1 MKKKINFR
9 FIEIAVFSI
18 IITTL
23 VMTAVF
29 YTQLKKQVFSDLQ
42 IVAEILIE
50 EDSWDKKV
58 DNIRVTVINSDGS
71 VSFDS
76 DVDADILPSHL
87 NRPEVQSAIE
97 TGTGEGVRR
106 SATMRSA
113 WKTDRFFVWER
124 RLTVW

>member
-42 IVAEILIE
+42 IVAEILI
-50 EDSWDKKV
+50 
-58 DNIRVTVINSDGS
+58 
-71 VSFDS
+71 
-76 DVDADILPSHL
+76 
-87 NRPEVQSAIE
+87 
-97 TGTGEGVRR
+97 
-106 SATMRSA
+106 
-113 WKTDRFFVWER
+113 
-124 RLTVW
+124 